1 MAKREYD
8 AYNFSMEIKGDPY
21 WMAGSLQSNV
31 EGADS
36 PDYSSR
42 DALISLLQY
51 NPNAEDLLE
60 FQRRGPVDLVS
71 SGIYKLTKIESRFQG
86 GKFTQTLSGFKDPTT
101 NTLLI
106 LPQLIEISG
115 A

>member
-1 MAKREYD
+1 
-8 AYNFSMEIKGDPY
+8 
-21 WMAGSLQSNV
+21 MAGSLQSIV

-36 PDYSSR
+36 PDYSKR
-42 DALISLLQY
+42 DALVSFLQY